1 MDVYPALN
9 PLGVDSGSRVIPK
22 LNMDMNRMFP
32 GETTGTMMD
41 KLAARII
48 EDIKGSDICVDVHA
62 SDTFV
67 KEMPQVRISEE
78 HGKDLVDFS
87 RLLNADLI
95 WINASAAAHEA
106 TLTNSLN
113 TIGVPALLVE
123 MGLGNR
129 VTRSFG
135 DQITEGIFNL
145 MHEIGIWSG
154 PVGEIRNAKLT
165 RDYGIDFFRAQSTGI
180 FLPDMENGQQVSAGD
195 MIGKI
200 VSTLSGDVLEI
211 VQAKR
216 SGILFTLR
224 EYPLVYEG
232 ALIAR
237 VLAEER
243 NGW

>member
-1 MDVYPALN
+1 
-9 PLGVDSGSRVIPK
+9 
-22 LNMDMNRMFP
+22 MFP
-32 GETTGTMMD
+32 GEATGTMMY

-216 SGILFTLR
+216 CGILFTLR